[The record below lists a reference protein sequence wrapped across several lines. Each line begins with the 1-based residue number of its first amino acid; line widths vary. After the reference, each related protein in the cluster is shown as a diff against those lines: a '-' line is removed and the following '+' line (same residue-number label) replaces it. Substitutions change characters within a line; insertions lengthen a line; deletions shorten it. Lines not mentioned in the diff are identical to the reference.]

1 MIRTVIVDDDF
12 MAVSVHRQFTER
24 VPGFE
29 VVGTASTGATALAMV
44 AELRPD
50 LVLLDVYLPDV
61 NGVEVLRR
69 IRATPGLEVD
79 VIAITSAKDVDILR
93 GAMHLGVAHY
103 LVKPFT
109 FETYRERL
117 ESFAV
122 ARRRLEHMDEADQ
135 RNVDRVYGT
144 LRSAGV
150 DSLPKN
156 ISAPT
161 LALVVRVLREA
172 ATGISAG
179 DLASSAEISPGV
191 ARRYLRYLSDTGTID
206 YALRYGAA
214 GRPEHLYRWV
224 GPARRGV

>member
-29 VVGTASTGATALAMV
+29 VVGTASTGAAALAMV

-79 VIAITSAKDVDILR
+79 VIAITSAKDVEVLR

-117 ESFAV
+117 ESYAV

-161 LALVVRVLREA
+161 LALVVRVLRESTA
-172 ATGISAG
+172 GISAG
-179 DLASSAEISPGV
+179 DVADSAAISSGV

-224 GPARRGV
+224 GPSHRVV